1 MTVGTRSPQDPIS
14 MWLGFWVYGC
24 IGEGGAQGYMIP
36 RANIGN
42 DVRVD
47 ADQVEV
53 AVEVWHGKSCSNVLW

>member
-1 MTVGTRSPQDPIS
+1 